1 MGLYRNLTGIE
12 LTNFLLDVYIND
24 PVETWGNT
32 LTFSDYPSVRA
43 GMCGFFATSLT
54 LLLDA
59 PSVDLIVNILFD
71 LFSE

>member
-1 MGLYRNLTGIE
+1 MTGIE
-12 LTNFLLDVYIND
+12 ITNFLLDVYIDN

-32 LTFSDYPSVRA
+32 LIVTDFPSVRA

-54 LLLDA
+54 LILDA

>member
-1 MGLYRNLTGIE
+1 MTGIE
-12 LTNFLLDVYIND
+12 ITNFLLDVYIND

-32 LTFSDYPSVRA
+32 LIATDFPSVRT

-54 LLLDA
+54 LILDA

-71 LFSE
+71 LFSK